1 MVGARAFGVVRRVQT
16 ACAALALAV
25 GSMASAAVAAD
36 TKEPEVG
43 TAVLIKKT
51 VTGTLGT
58 GERQLETGVR
68 VHRNEL
74 VRTGPQAQAELKLDD
89 NTKLALGPD
98 AELRLDEYAVGTGND
113 AKSIGLKL
121 LKGTLRFLTG
131 NNASESYKIETPS
144 ATIGVRGTVF
154 DVYIGPGG
162 DTFVLLHKG
171 EVEVCSQ
178 TRSCRPHRNR
188 GRVVQATALGVVS
201 QPMKWTANLVRG
213 VGVAQAFPF
222 VGQRLV
228 IDPVRRLNHKAIT
241 GDVKALEDG
250 GRTIERT
257 LRKISPF

>member
-1 MVGARAFGVVRRVQT
+1 MVGARALGLVRWMWTVCA
-16 ACAALALAV
+16 ACALTAILV
-25 GSMASAAVAAD
+25 ASAMAAGEA
-36 TKEPEVG
+36 EPEVG

-51 VTGTLGT
+51 VTGMLGT
-58 GERQLETGVR
+58 NERPIETGVR

-74 VRTGPQAQAELKLDD
+74 IRTGPQAQAELKLDD
-89 NTKLALGPD
+89 NTKLALGPET
-98 AELRLDEYAVGTGND
+98 ELRLDEYAVASGGG
-113 AKSIGLKL
+113 APSIGLKFI
-121 LKGTLRFLTG
+121 KGTLRFLTG
-131 NNASESYKIETPS
+131 SNASESYKIETPS

-154 DVYIGPGG
+154 DVYIGPSG

-178 TRSCRPHRNR
+178 TRTCRPHRNR

-222 VGQRLV
+222 VGQRLI

-241 GDVKALEDG
+241 GDVKALEEG

>member
-1 MVGARAFGVVRRVQT
+1 MVGARALGVARSMWTVCA
-16 ACAALALAV
+16 ACALTVILV
-25 GSMASAAVAAD
+25 ASAMAAGAA
-36 TKEPEVG
+36 EPEVG
-43 TAVLIKKT
+43 AAVLIKKT
-51 VTGTLGT
+51 VTGILGT
-58 GERQLETGVR
+58 NERQLETGVR

-74 VRTGPQAQAELKLDD
+74 IRTGPEAQAELKLDD
-89 NTKLALGPD
+89 NTKLALGPET
-98 AELRLDEYAVGTGND
+98 ELRLDEYAVGSGGS
-113 AKSIGLKL
+113 APSIGLKFI
-121 LKGTLRFLTG
+121 KGTLRFLTG
-131 NNASESYKIETPS
+131 KNASESYKIETPS

-154 DVYIGPGG
+154 DVYIGPSG

-178 TRSCRPHRNR
+178 TRTCRPHRNR

-222 VGQRLV
+222 VGQRLL

-241 GDVKALEDG
+241 GDMRALEDG

-257 LRKISPF
+257 FRKISPF